1 MKYRVIFTKYEVYEV
16 EADNAWEAE
25 DKAYALCDADAYAWE
40 GSADEVIVEE
50 MLDQYISKEAIS
62 CRSTSMDGI

>member
-16 EADNAWEAE
+16 EADNTWEAE

-50 MLDQYISKEAIS
+50 MYD
-62 CRSTSMDGI
+62 

>member
-1 MKYRVIFTKYEVYEV
+1 MNVESLLVTKNRDKFDRLISFMKSLIVKNEV

-50 MLDQYISKEAIS
+50 MLD
-62 CRSTSMDGI
+62 

>member
-50 MLDQYISKEAIS
+50 IHD
-62 CRSTSMDGI
+62 

>member
-25 DKAYALCDADAYAWE
+25 DKAYALCDADAYTWE
-40 GSADEVIVEE
+40 SLADDVIVEE
-50 MLDQYISKEAIS
+50 MHDQYISKEAIG
-62 CRSTSMDGI
+62 CRGTSMDRI